1 MDFFTQ
7 NASVAFWGHL
17 ILLGSATY
25 VITNVCTKFQSNSF
39 NTFDAVLK
47 LLKKCDI
54 SFLNF
59 ERLFLHIYV

>member
-25 VITNVCTKFQSNSF
+25 FIMNVCTKFQINSS
-39 NTFDAVLK
+39 NTFDAVQELLQKIGQIFLK
-47 LLKKCDI
+47 L
-54 SFLNF
+54 
-59 ERLFLHIYV
+59 